1 MHIHTKTHSCIHTH
15 ITIPTNTHTH
25 TRACTHARAHTHTP
39 LSPLGSPHAKEAFK
53 ENGESI
59 HTKTKA
65 KSKKER
71 ANS

>member
-15 ITIPTNTHTH
+15 INIPTNTHTH
-25 TRACTHARAHTHTP
+25 AHARAHTHTP